1 MRAKFLF
8 CFLLWSLLSLTAC
21 SNPQTQES
29 IPPTTS
35 LAPIGLLPN
44 IKMPTF
50 GGIQFWADRRW
61 QEGWR
66 IQQHVFSGEHRLL
79 DPKQVRIA
87 WGSLEACE
95 QRMKQRAPAPP
106 IEDQTL
112 VILLHGIAD
121 SRLSFWR
128 LEDKLKQDG
137 WQVAALSY
145 PSTHQS
151 LQQHADHLAEVVEHL
166 RGYRSVH
173 FVTHSLGGIVVR
185 RFLADGG
192 VWQQRISIKRIV
204 MIGPP
209 NQGAVFAEKVEAF
222 PPYTWIFGDAG
233 KSLTPSAMKSLPA
246 PEMPFLVIAGSRGN
260 KDGWNPV
267 LQGDDDFVVRV
278 EETHLQ
284 GETGHL
290 LVKGLHGLMMNNN
303 GVIAA
308 TLMFLRNGK
317 VMDQGTMSGM

>member
-1 MRAKFLF
+1 MRVKLPISI
-8 CFLLWSLLSLTAC
+8 LLLSLLGFATCSTPQAQETA
-21 SNPQTQES
+21 
-29 IPPTTS
+29 PPTNPP
-35 LAPIGLLPN
+35 APIGLLPN

-66 IQQHVFSGEHRLL
+66 IQQHVFSREHRLL
-79 DPKQVRIA
+79 DPKQIRVA

-95 QRMKQRAPAPP
+95 ESMRQCAPAPP
-106 IEDQTL
+106 IQDQTL

-151 LQQHADHLAEVVEHL
+151 LQQHADHLAEVMEHL
-166 RGYRSVH
+166 RGYRKVH

-185 RFLADGG
+185 RLLADGG
-192 VWQQRISIKRIV
+192 AWQKTTDVERIV

-209 NQGAVFAEKVEAF
+209 NQGAVFAEKVESF

-233 KSLTPSAMKSLPA
+233 KSLTPKAMKSLPA
-246 PEMPFLVIAGSRGN
+246 PQVPFLVIAGSRGH

-290 LVKGLHGLMMNNN
+290 QVKGLHGLMMNNN

-317 VMDQGTMSGM
+317 VMQQSTLSDM